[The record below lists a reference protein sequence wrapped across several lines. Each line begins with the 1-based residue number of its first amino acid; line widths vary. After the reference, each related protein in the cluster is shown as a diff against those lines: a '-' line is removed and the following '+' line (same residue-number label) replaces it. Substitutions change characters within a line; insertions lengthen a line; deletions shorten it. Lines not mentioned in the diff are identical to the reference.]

1 MLKKLLKITALAGVL
16 YLVYD
21 RVNQANRNLIA
32 IKEIPVNDV
41 LEMLKAKDFNV
52 VVGYNDKVLHFIKD
66 DKSEAVQ
73 ARLDE
78 KGLLYLIE
86 YYSDRD
92 GIIALESVYPQAV
105 VLANE
110 SGKKARLGFL
120 RMLGSIGLTE
130 KRFILLVKEI
140 LANPSLADLTI

>member
-32 IKEIPVNDV
+32 IKEIPINDV
-41 LEMLKAKDFNV
+41 LEMLKAKDFNIL
-52 VVGYNDKVLHFIKD
+52 VGYNDKVLHFIKD

-73 ARLDE
+73 ARLGED
-78 KGLLYLIE
+78 GLVALIE

-105 VLANE
+105 VSANE
-110 SGKKARLGFL
+110 NGKKARLGFL

-140 LANPSLADLTI
+140 LENPSLADLTI